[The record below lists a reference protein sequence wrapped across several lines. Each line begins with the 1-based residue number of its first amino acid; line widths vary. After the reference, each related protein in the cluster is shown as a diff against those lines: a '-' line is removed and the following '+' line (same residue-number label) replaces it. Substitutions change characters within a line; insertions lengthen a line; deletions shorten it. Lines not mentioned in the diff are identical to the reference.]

1 VCPFLL
7 RVPPSDRAV
16 LVLLLLAAAVAVIW
30 LPFCHWLVSM
40 QLGMLAGWVVAV
52 AGMARWERWR
62 GVQFLRPAL
71 TVGVIFTC
79 YTTLGR
85 LGVDGMP
92 YLVDAALSRIDT
104 WFWGTDPSL
113 WLQRLQTPGWVEFFS
128 FIYGSFIPYIY
139 LSLALGCLGRPPL
152 ERDQFLTGWVFLY
165 VISYLGYIFLPARGP
180 ISYHESD
187 YHVALQGGIF
197 YQMVVDGMQAS
208 GGLQGVFP
216 SLHVGGSVY
225 LCLFDLR
232 THRLRGLTYLPMVLL
247 IYLATV
253 FLRYHYIID
262 LGAGTVLAVGCIPLG
277 KRVFLRWTQRREAAG
292 LSALPG
298 GEADDL
304 PALSGTGT
312 FDAPPF
318 LPTH

>member
-1 VCPFLL
+1 MVRRSCL

-16 LVLLLLAAAVAVIW
+16 LVLLLLTVAVAVIC
-30 LPFCHWLVSM
+30 LPLCHWLVPT
-40 QLGMLAGWVVAV
+40 QLGLLAGWGVAV
-52 AGMARWERWR
+52 AGMARWERWW

-85 LGVDGMP
+85 LGVDGLP
-92 YLVDAALSRIDT
+92 LVDAQLSRIDT
-104 WFWGTDPSL
+104 WFWGANPSL
-113 WLQRLQTPGWVEFFS
+113 WIQRFQTPSWVEFFS

-180 ISYHESD
+180 IAHHEAE
-187 YHVALQGGIF
+187 YQVALQGGVF
-197 YQMVVDGMQAS
+197 YRMVLDGMQSS

-247 IYLATV
+247 IYLATI

-262 LGAGTVLAVGCIPLG
+262 LVAGTVLAVSCIPLG
-277 KRVFLRWTQRREAAG
+277 ERVFLRWTRQREAVG
-292 LSALPG
+292 LPALPG

-304 PALSGTGT
+304 SALSGAG
-312 FDAPPF
+312 ASNAAHF
-318 LPTH
+318 LPAH